1 MSISEI
7 KFFST
12 DSVHTVSNTLI
23 NAISI
28 DNAGNWTLANNSDW
42 TSGLN
47 SNTKY
52 IIQVK
57 LSSTLLGNTVN
68 GSGDT
73 SEITIDTTIA
83 DAPVGSHTVA
93 ISNDAGVL
101 DNDRI
106 TNDSAVKVSLTLG
119 NNLVYTVLPNK
130 VHDNLTCMVYFVL
143 LVSPEVQLLLFANVQ
158 LPVLSMLI
166 ALVWC

>member
-1 MSISEI
+1 LSTATVTGKVANPNNITGLSISEI

-52 IIQVK
+52 
-57 LSSTLLGNTVN
+57 
-68 GSGDT
+68 
-73 SEITIDTTIA
+73 
-83 DAPVGSHTVA
+83 AP
-93 ISNDAGVL
+93 
-101 DNDRI
+101 
-106 TNDSAVKVSLTLG
+106 
-119 NNLVYTVLPNK
+119 Y
-130 VHDNLTCMVYFVL
+130 
-143 LVSPEVQLLLFANVQ
+143 LLLSQ
-158 LPVLSMLI
+158 
-166 ALVWC
+166 